1 MIKLKSLLK
10 ESSGFELPHWSGNV
24 KFTPSSKDGK
34 IILVP
39 SSMKDVDGI
48 DVIKQKIGGAATQ
61 SEPSI
66 ETPKSRRL
74 SPEELAQLGYSA
86 GNSRGAM
93 FSIPK
98 QQRKGNPQV
107 NIAAKKAAD
116 ADFLELLKQQLE
128 KKLKLKVE
136 LDRGYSGAGYAFQI
150 DMDDLL
156 KKL

>member
-1 MIKLKSLLK
+1 MIKLKSLLN
-10 ESSGFELPHWSGNV
+10 ESSGFDFPHWSGNV

-48 DVIKQKIGGAATQ
+48 DVIKQKIGGKATQ
-61 SEPSI
+61 YRFA
-66 ETPKSRRL
+66 KD
-74 SPEELAQLGYSA
+74 GM
-86 GNSRGAM
+86 G
-93 FSIPK
+93 
-98 QQRKGNPQV
+98 KGGE
-107 NIAAKKAAD
+107 

-136 LDRGYSGAGYAFQI
+136 LDRGYSGAGYAFEI

-156 KKL
+156 KRL